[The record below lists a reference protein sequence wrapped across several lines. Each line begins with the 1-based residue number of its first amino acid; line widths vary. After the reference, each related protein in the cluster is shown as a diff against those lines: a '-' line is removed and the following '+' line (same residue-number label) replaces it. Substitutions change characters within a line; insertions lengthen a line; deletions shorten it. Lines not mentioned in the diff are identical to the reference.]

1 MSCSIF
7 HQKFAVNKLPITQI
21 ELFNAQIIY
30 CYLRMTTEL
39 NKRFRKTQDLEILRH
54 LASNECEVL
63 ETISLTMKIVQ
74 EVLIMFK
81 L

>member
-1 MSCSIF
+1 
-7 HQKFAVNKLPITQI
+7 
-21 ELFNAQIIY
+21 
-30 CYLRMTTEL
+30 MTTEL